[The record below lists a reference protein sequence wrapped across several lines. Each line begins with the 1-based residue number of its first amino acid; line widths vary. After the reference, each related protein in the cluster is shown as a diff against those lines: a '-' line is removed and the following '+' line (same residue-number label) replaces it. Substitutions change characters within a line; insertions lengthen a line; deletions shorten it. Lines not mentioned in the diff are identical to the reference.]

1 MASSGGHRRDE
12 LTRVKKIQ
20 TSQAWWP
27 GPVITTLERERQE
40 NYELRASLCYIDP
53 VSENT
58 KSRPLKCMKLLLD
71 LFTI

>member
-1 MASSGGHRRDE
+1 MARSVGHRRDE
-12 LTRVKKIQ
+12 LTRVKRIQ

-40 NYELRASLCYIDP
+40 DYELRASLCYIDP

-58 KSRPLKCMKLLLD
+58 KPRPLKCMKLFLD
-71 LFTI
+71 LLPI